1 MGVEMHRRL
10 YRAMRAIRR
19 FEETA
24 YDLYGQR
31 VMLGPI
37 HTSIGQ
43 EAVAV
48 GVCDNLRADDLV
60 VSNHRG
66 HGHAVAK
73 GAPIDRLLAEL
84 CARATGVCRGKGG
97 SMHIADMAHGVVGS
111 NGIVGA
117 GLPIATGLAW
127 AQQVR
132 KTGNVVA
139 VFFGDGASSQGMF
152 HESLNLASLWK
163 LPVLFVCENNRYAVY
178 VRAEDSIA
186 GKHVA
191 VRAAGYGIPGITVDG
206 MDVLAVRDAVAALI
220 QRARKG
226 DGPALVEAETYRFM
240 GHSRG
245 DPRYGPYRTKEELEE
260 WMARDPLRILAQK
273 GALTDQEVAAIE
285 AEVEREM
292 SAAVAFVHQSAF
304 PEPTTAFEDVYA
316 EGLPKDA
323 LRRGGR
329 P

>member
-1 MGVEMHRRL
+1 MEVELHQRL

-31 VMLGPI
+31 VLLCPI
-37 HTSIGQ
+37 HASIGQ

-48 GVCDNLRADDLV
+48 GVCDNLRLDDLV

-73 GAPIDRLLAEL
+73 GAPVDRLLAEL

-97 SMHIADMAHGVVGS
+97 SMQIADMAHGVAGS
-111 NGIVGA
+111 NGIDGA

-139 VFFGDGASSQGMF
+139 VFFGDGASSQGML

-178 VRAEDSIA
+178 VRVEDSIA
-186 GKHVA
+186 GKRVA
-191 VRAAGYGIPGITVDG
+191 ARAAGYEMSGITVDG
-206 MDVLAVRDAVAALI
+206 MDVLAVRDATAALI
-220 QRARKG
+220 NGPGRAKGPPSWKQRRIGSWVTLGGTRATART
-226 DGPALVEAETYRFM
+226 GPRRNWRSGWRAIRSASSHR
-240 GHSRG
+240 
-245 DPRYGPYRTKEELEE
+245 K
-260 WMARDPLRILAQK
+260 AR
-273 GALTDQEVAAIE
+273 
-285 AEVEREM
+285 
-292 SAAVAFVHQSAF
+292 
-304 PEPTTAFEDVYA
+304 
-316 EGLPKDA
+316 
-323 LRRGGR
+323 
-329 P
+329 